1 MPFPGRL
8 RSPASCSSPA
18 TCGIALGQSAPAG
31 TLASRRCQDL
41 LQPAASSQQ
50 PPRAIS
56 ASPRLPLGIPSA
68 YRYRHVPPHHQTQ
81 CRRTSTNA
89 PEASCKQARAHCYRL
104 TCPPAPGVLHGLG
117 CQLPAPSPASCP
129 SSPENIRGGETAPVR
144 LRDHLSARLCFGLA
158 NDPSLPSFEDAV
170 MDASLAERS
179 GQALRTTG
187 RILPL
192 LMA

>member
-1 MPFPGRL
+1 MPLPGRL
-8 RSPASCSSPA
+8 RSPASCLLQQPCNVWDSTGSVSP
-18 TCGIALGQSAPAG
+18 CC
-31 TLASRRCQDL
+31 TLASGR
-41 LQPAASSQQ
+41 QQ

-89 PEASCKQARAHCYRL
+89 PEAFCKQARAHCYRL

-117 CQLPAPSPASCP
+117 CHLPAPSPAST
-129 SSPENIRGGETAPVR
+129 SAGGETASVR
-144 LRDHLSARLCFGLA
+144 LRDHLDARLCFGLA
-158 NDPSLPSFEDAV
+158 GDPSPVSVEDAV

-179 GQALRTTG
+179 GQALRTTS
-187 RILPL
+187 RILPS
-192 LMA
+192 